1 MEKKMETTLNAG
13 KKIGTIV
20 GGILFIFF
28 GLLPGIYFGG
38 YMAVILVSSIV
49 GGPVEPGV
57 FSKTAIVVGVLIGT
71 LGALAVFLVGGSL
84 VGMALG
90 YVAEMLS
97 GKKDEEPAIK
107 DTEIKK
113 ETNQ

>member
-13 KKIGTIV
+13 KKIGAIV

-38 YMAVILVSSIV
+38 YMAVIIVSAIT
-49 GGPVEPGV
+49 GGPVDPSV
-57 FSKTAIVVGVLIGT
+57 FSKTAIVIGVLIGT
-71 LGALAVFLVGGSL
+71 LGSLAVFLVGGSL
-84 VGMALG
+84 AGMALG
-90 YVAEMLS
+90 YTAERLS
-97 GKKDEEPAIK
+97 GKMDDETAVE